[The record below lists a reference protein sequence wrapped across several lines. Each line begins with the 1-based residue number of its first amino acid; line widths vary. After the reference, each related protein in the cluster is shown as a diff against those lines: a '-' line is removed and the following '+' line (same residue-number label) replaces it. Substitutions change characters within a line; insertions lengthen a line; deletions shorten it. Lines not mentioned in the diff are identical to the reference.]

1 MRIAAGVEYDGSYFH
16 GWQEQGDLP
25 TVQHEVERALS
36 EVAAENIKVIC
47 AGRTDAGVHA
57 TQQIIHFDTC
67 AERPLHS
74 WLFGVNS
81 NLPATISMRW
91 VHPVSDQFH
100 ARFSALSRRYHYY
113 IYNHRIRSALL
124 RRYTSWQCRPLD
136 VELMQNAA
144 QYLVGEHDFSS
155 FRASQCQAH
164 SPIRKIDFIN
174 LTRQGD
180 LICLD
185 IQANAFLQ
193 HMVRNIAG
201 VLMAIGIG
209 QEPSTWIE
217 DVLHAKARARGG
229 VTAQPNGLY
238 LVEVGYPANFNLP
251 IELNLPLFRKSSLT

>member
-1 MRIAAGVEYDGSYFH
+1 MRFAAAVEYDGSYFH
-16 GWQEQGDLP
+16 GWQEQGELA
-25 TVQHEVERALS
+25 TVQLEIERAFS
-36 EVAAENIKVIC
+36 VVANEAIKVNC

-57 TQQIIHFDTC
+57 TQQIIHFNTT

-81 NLPATISMRW
+81 NLPSTVSVRW
-91 VHPVSDQFH
+91 VHPVSDEFH
-100 ARFSALSRRYHYY
+100 ARFSAISRRYNYY
-113 IYNHRIRSALL
+113 IYNQRIRSALL
-124 RRYTSWQCRPLD
+124 RRYTSWQCRPLE
-136 VELMQNAA
+136 VELMQQAA
-144 QYLVGEHDFSS
+144 QCLVGEHDFSS

-164 SPIRKIDFIN
+164 SPVRKIDFIN

-201 VLMAIGIG
+201 VLMAIGTG
-209 QEPSTWIE
+209 QEPLTWIE
-217 DVLHAKARARGG
+217 EVLHAKTRAEGG

-238 LVEVGYPANFNLP
+238 LVEVGYPKEFK
-251 IELNLPLFRKSSLT
+251 LPLENQIKPIFSY

>member
-1 MRIAAGVEYDGSYFH
+1 MRFAAAVEYDGSYFH
-16 GWQEQGDLP
+16 GWQEQGDLA
-25 TVQHEVERALS
+25 TVQWEVERALS
-36 EVAAENIKVIC
+36 AVAAEKIKVIC

-57 TQQIIHFDTC
+57 TSQMIHFETT

-81 NLPATISMRW
+81 NLPTTVSVRW
-91 VHPVSDQFH
+91 VQPVSDEFH
-100 ARFSALSRRYHYY
+100 ARFSATSRRYHYY

-124 RRYTSWQCRPLD
+124 RRYTSWQCRSLD
-136 VELMQNAA
+136 AEVMQEAA
-144 QYLVGEHDFSS
+144 QHLVGEHDFSS

-174 LTRQGD
+174 LTRNGD
-180 LICLD
+180 IICLD

-201 VLMAIGIG
+201 VLMAIGTG
-209 QEPSTWIE
+209 QEPPTWIE
-217 DVLHAKARARGG
+217 DVLHAKARAEGG

-238 LVEVGYPANFNLP
+238 LVEVGYPAEFNLTM
-251 IELNLPLFRKSSLT
+251 ELNLPLFTR